1 MGDAITAAL
10 ADLDALRAK
19 AEKGRAALHA
29 RYGAEPFWAALKAEL
44 NQTRKWRD
52 GRHADWRGISP
63 DPTNREATA
72 KMDTF
77 FRDITRVEAISRVEM
92 IENFCRGQQVLD
104 IGAGEHDIAFFS
116 EEGWEHNRIKR
127 VAKKAVAV
135 EINPELCKHYNA
147 KGFDFRCADATSDMD
162 LGERF
167 DRVFCGDVIEHVNDP
182 VGLLN
187 FAKRHLKPEGVMLF
201 TTPNPFAPR
210 FRQHRAQRRTRYVMA
225 NLEQHA
231 LGLDFQH
238 ARARLAGGA
247 GDEGAAL
254 ADAEAPQAGSG
265 WQASNCWKT
274 SSIGIPASR
283 RCVPRIRVR
292 ACAGEAVSHA
302 THRVHGH
309 TQSGEASFLCD
320 EPARNCDGRPAGAL
334 RFR

>member
-1 MGDAITAAL
+1 ML
-10 ADLDALRAK
+10 
-19 AEKGRAALHA
+19 
-29 RYGAEPFWAALKAEL
+29 
-44 NQTRKWRD
+44 
-52 GRHADWRGISP
+52 DWRGIST

-72 KMDTF
+72 KMDAF

-92 IENFCRGQQVLD
+92 IENFCRGQEVLD

-187 FAKRHLKPEGVMLF
+187 FAKRHLKSDGVMLF

-210 FRQHRAQRRTRYVMA
+210 FRQHRAQRGTRYVMA
-225 NLEQHA
+225 NLEHTRWVSISNMHELAWRAGLEMKA
-231 LGLDFQH
+231 LRWPMLKRPKPG
-238 ARARLAGGA
+238 LAGK
-247 GDEGAAL
+247 L
-254 ADAEAPQAGSG
+254 AIVGKQAQLAFRPLEDVFHEYAFELAPS
-265 WQASNCWKT
+265 K
-274 SSIGIPASR
+274 R
-283 RCVPRIRVR
+283 
-292 ACAGEAVSHA
+292 
-302 THRVHGH
+302 
-309 TQSGEASFLCD
+309 
-320 EPARNCDGRPAGAL
+320 
-334 RFR
+334 